1 MPTLPLE
8 NGFLQSLSASQPAG
22 VDFSRNHT
30 VWSRYGMVEV
40 SQIGHGESILVLP
53 GMAGGARLLQPL
65 ISQLATQY
73 RVYWF
78 DWAGEGKSSSIQALR
93 INDHPTRI
101 LADVIDQLPVDELTV
116 FGISY
121 GGCVAL
127 DLARH
132 RPAKVNQ
139 MILSGTPGRLQHAW
153 ASRLVHKV
161 LTRVPLC
168 SDSAFLNQ
176 FFRILLGD
184 GVRNAEVES
193 FVIDC
198 IWKTDQA
205 LMARRLDWLM
215 DFDIHDSLAGIEVPT
230 TLITG
235 GSDVVVPPACQ
246 EKLANAM
253 PECDMHLVSGAG
265 HLGFLTHTN
274 EFLACIGRAMAQKN
288 FAAIG

>member
-1 MPTLPLE
+1 MPSLPLE
-8 NGFLQSLSASQPAG
+8 NGFLQSLQAPQTDTS
-22 VDFSRNHT
+22 DFIRIRT

-40 SQIGHGESILVLP
+40 SQKGEGESILVLP

-65 ISQLATQY
+65 IDELANRY
-73 RVYWF
+73 SVYWF
-78 DWAGEGKSSSIQALR
+78 DWAGEGKCSSIQALR
-93 INDHPTRI
+93 INDHPTRL
-101 LADVIDQLPVDELTV
+101 LADVIDQLPVNGISL

-132 RPAKVNQ
+132 RPANVRRL
-139 MILSGTPGRLQHAW
+139 ILSGTPGRLQHAW

-176 FFRILLGD
+176 FFRILLGES
-184 GVRNAEVES
+184 VRNAEVES

-215 DFDIHDSLAGIEVPT
+215 DFDIHDSLAEINLPT

-235 GSDVVVPPACQ
+235 GCDVVVPPACQ
-246 EKLANAM
+246 EKLANTM
-253 PECDMHLVSGAG
+253 PDCDMRLIIGAG

-274 EFLACIGRAMAQKN
+274 EFLDYIAKAMSQQD